1 MFYEAIDY
9 WNSSDPYLEHHG
21 VKGMKWGIR
30 HDKPRLSRKQKRLAK
45 SDYGKAKTM
54 SDQELQRAINRI
66 NLEQNYITAVRR
78 DRAAYKDA
86 TRSVLNRWART
97 KVSSIFNTGKQVKD
111 TGEKM
116 ARNAAINAYLMEFP
130 LAKKPK
136 I

>member
-1 MFYEAIDY
+1 MIYEATDY
-9 WNSSDPYLEHHG
+9 WNSSYISHHG

-30 HDKPRLSRKQKRLAK
+30 HDKPRLSRKQRRLAK

-54 SDQELQRAINRI
+54 SDQELQRTINRI
-66 NLEQNYITAVRR
+66 NLEQSYISAVQR

-86 TRSVLNRWART
+86 TRSVLNRWARK
-97 KVSSIFNTGKQVKD
+97 KVSSIFRTGKQVKD